1 MSKSPINF
9 GAIGAIGSIVGG
21 GGMYGR
27 MSDEQLRR
35 QYDAYSRLGGG
46 IMGGAGGFF
55 GSQRNAMQ
63 AEIQRRQMLGD
74 FGMPQQGSGGGA
86 GPSGTDPNNTTTTGN
101 FSINPN
107 ANASFA
113 QEATGA
119 PGEPTQFADGSEGYS
134 VNRFGGFSG
143 PTGGG
148 TVPAN
153 VATENNFNPTTE
165 EAAMQ
170 IFGNSTTK
178 FQPRKKLIN
187 L

>member
-9 GAIGAIGSIVGG
+9 GAMGAIGSIVSGG
-21 GGMYGR
+21 SMYGR

-35 QYDAYSRLGGG
+35 QYDAYSRIGGG
-46 IMGGAGGFF
+46 VFGGNSMF
-55 GSQRNAMQ
+55 SNQRNAMF
-63 AEIQRRQMLGD
+63 AEIQRRQALGN

-86 GPSGTDPNNTTTTGN
+86 GPAATDPNNTTTTGN

-107 ANASFA
+107 ASGGLAA
-113 QEATGA
+113 QVATGA
-119 PGEPTQFADGSEGYS
+119 PGSDIGNFSDGSVGYA
-134 VNRFGGFSG
+134 VNRFGGFAG

-153 VATENNFNPTTE
+153 VATAENFTP
-165 EAAMQ
+165 EATMAAGQM
-170 IFGNSTTK
+170 FGNSTQ
-178 FQPRKKLIN
+178 FQPRKKLIT

>member
-9 GAIGAIGSIVGG
+9 GGIGAIGSIVSG

-35 QYDAYSRLGGG
+35 QYDAYSQLGGG
-46 IMGGAGGFF
+46 VF
-55 GSQRNAMQ
+55 GNNNMFSNQRNAMQ

-86 GPSGTDPNNTTTTGN
+86 GPAGLDPNNTSTTGS

-107 ANASFA
+107 ANSSFA

-119 PGEPTQFADGSEGYS
+119 PGSDMGNFSDGSEGYA
-134 VNRFGGFSG
+134 VNRFGGFAG

-170 IFGNSTTK
+170 MFGNSTQ
-178 FQPRKKLIN
+178 FQPRKKLIT